1 MTIERSTKIMK
12 FAAIVFI
19 AFGLLSALAAWPPL
33 AGPQQFLAQLI
44 FMDFDGS
51 VTITTQ
57 SERLLSAILGG
68 MITALGVILWQ
79 LTDKLYQD
87 NPALISRI
95 IISSLLTWYVIDSAA
110 SAVAG
115 APLNFIGNLGF
126 LALFLIPLM
135 HAKPDQTTANL
146 SL

>member
-1 MTIERSTKIMK
+1 MTIERSRSFMK
-12 FAAIVFI
+12 FAAAIFV

-51 VTITTQ
+51 VTIVTQ

-68 MITALGVILWQ
+68 LIAGWGVILWQ
-79 LTDKLYQD
+79 LVDKLYRD
-87 NPALISRI
+87 NPAMIGRMI
-95 IISSLLTWYVIDSAA
+95 MTSLLTWYMVDSTA

-135 HAKPDQTTANL
+135 RAKPIEQTA
-146 SL
+146 

>member
-33 AGPQQFLAQLI
+33 AGPQKFLAQLI

-68 MITALGVILWQ
+68 MIAALGVILWQ

-87 NPALISRI
+87 NPALIGRI
-95 IISSLLTWYVIDSAA
+95 IISSLITWYVIDSAA

-135 HAKPDQTTANL
+135 RAKPDKTVANL